1 MSCVTSLLPEQKTEW
16 ISYELYNKFPE
27 VDTAR
32 EQLPIEEQTA
42 LAKSVSQIVPNLGV
56 TITHGHHILRNQK
69 SRVIG
74 TIKGNSLTSKID
86 HLSENICPTTWVVTS
101 DRVLVATEGVTN
113 PSPEILEIA
122 KKVGALA
129 EKLIPHFSP
138 CCSEGF
144 SRYSITIDPSI
155 LLNIKQ
161 ESPEELSFIETNE
174 EETSLLQIAN
184 PLNPIQESSIL
195 TSISYFNDKTNKLVC
210 RVFCHGNDRPNNWNH
225 YKKHYQSI
233 K

>member
-27 VDTAR
+27 VHTAR

-56 TITHGHHILRNQK
+56 TITHGHHILRNEE

-74 TIKGNSLTSKID
+74 TIKKNSLISEIND
-86 HLSENICPTTWVVTS
+86 LSENICPTTWVVTS
-101 DRVLVATEGVTN
+101 GGLLVATEGVTN
-113 PSPEILEIA
+113 PSPKILEIA

-129 EKLIPHFSP
+129 EKLIPHFLP
-138 CCSEGF
+138 YCSEKF
-144 SRYSITIDPSI
+144 SPYSIIVNPNI
-155 LLNIKQ
+155 LLDIEQ
-161 ESPEELSFIETNE
+161 ESSKELSFIETNK
-174 EETSLLQIAN
+174 EETSLLEIAN
-184 PLNPIQESSIL
+184 PLNPIKQPSIL
-195 TSISYFNDKTNKLVC
+195 TSISCSNNEINETFC
-210 RVFCHGNDRPNNWNH
+210 RVFCYQIDKPNHWNH
-225 YKKHYQSI
+225 YKKHWQSP